1 MTTSGHFS
9 STLVSAFHTVIFRY
23 RTACQQNFA
32 PKDDHSVLPSL
43 VCPLYSREYFLGAFQ
58 QEGKVSNRTN
68 GGSCPFCLQQYL
80 FCLQW
85 YLFAFNNIFL
95 PAMISF
101 CLQQYFFACNNIF
114 LPAKISAHMC
124 NNISREQKQYL
135 LICGTMPFCW
145 DHKKHSILCLL
156 QTTE

>member
-9 STLVSAFHTVIFRY
+9 STLVSGFQTVIFRFS
-23 RTACQQNFA
+23 TACQQNFA

-43 VCPLYSREYFLGAFQ
+43 SFPLYSREYFLGAFQ

-114 LPAKISAHMC
+114 LPATISAHMC
-124 NNISREQKQYL
+124 NNISREHKQYL
-135 LICGTMPFCW
+135 LICEIIPLCW
-145 DHKKHSILCLL
+145 AQKIHHLFVCL
-156 QTTE
+156 